1 MSATQGDMEATIELL
16 CLKQTGSARDHS
28 VKFLELSSKVTRE
41 TYLASRF
48 FLGLKEEIQTALR
61 EHGELPDTFEDMVKK
76 ATDIGNFLH
85 EKRRRNGLCYACG
98 KSGHIAKNC
107 RTKR

>member
-16 CLKQTGSARDHS
+16 RLKQTGSARDYS
-28 VKFLELSSKVTRE
+28 VKFLELSSRMTKE

-61 EHGELPDTFEDMVKK
+61 EDGELPTTFEDMARK
-76 ATDIGNFLH
+76 ATDIDNYLH
-85 EKRRRNGLCYACG
+85 DKRKRNGLCHACG

-107 RTKR
+107 RTEQ